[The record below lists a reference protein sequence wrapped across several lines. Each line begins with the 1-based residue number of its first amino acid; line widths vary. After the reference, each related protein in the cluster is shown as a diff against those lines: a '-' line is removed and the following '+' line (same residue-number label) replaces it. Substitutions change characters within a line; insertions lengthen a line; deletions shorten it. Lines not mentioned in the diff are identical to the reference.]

1 MYIGIN
7 INGDKSYSVSVL
19 DKDCKL
25 VYVSSFLKEGLYWF
39 LEHFKSKR
47 VVFNINFLNK
57 NNLPLI
63 LKEYKHLYSVLIEN
77 FEFEEFKE
85 KGINGKVI
93 LLTDTDRYFSQFVRK
108 GLLPI
113 YTREGLEQRIYNLKK
128 TGLIID
134 FSYLSKDRKKLKNE
148 INAIVSAY
156 SSYLIDKNL
165 FKFEKVNN
173 FNLLVPVY
181 KFVPKSLRNKEK

>member
-7 INGDKSYSVSVL
+7 INGNKSYSVSVL
-19 DKDCKL
+19 DEDCKL
-25 VYVSSFLKEGLYWF
+25 IYISSFFKEGLYWF

-47 VVFNINFLNK
+47 IVFNINFSNKDNLN
-57 NNLPLI
+57 LA
-63 LKEYKHLYSVLIEN
+63 LKEYKHIYSVLIEN

-85 KGINGKVI
+85 SGINGKVI

-108 GLLPI
+108 NLLPI

-128 TGLIID
+128 TGLIVD
-134 FSYLSKDRKKLKNE
+134 FSYLSKDRRKLKDE

-156 SSYLIDKNL
+156 SSYLVDKNL
-165 FKFEKVNN
+165 FKFEKIDN
-173 FNLLVPVY
+173 FNLLVPIY
-181 KFVPKSLRNKEK
+181 KFVPKKLRNKGR